1 MRQLREVPLAP
12 KNVIEALE
20 EKKSAPKESGSSQ
33 DVAQAP
39 QESALG
45 GPAPPEGESATV
57 GGHGPSQDSLSQE
70 ENPEPTED
78 ERSEEKGGM
87 EVLEGCKGS
96 SNGAQDHEAPEP
108 FSSPASEKGNHLQG
122 VAGRYLFKCLINV
135 KKEVLCFF
143 FFFPQYI
150 PRNGIAGSY
159 YGAVCSFLRDLCTV
173 FLSGCTNLRSHQ
185 HCLRVPFSSHPCQC
199 LLFVYFLMIAI
210 LTGVGLHFLV
220 VLMCISLMLAEASEE
235 AQW

>member
-33 DVAQAP
+33 DVAQGP

-45 GPAPPEGESATV
+45 GPASPEGESATV

-70 ENPEPTED
+70 ENPEPMEE
-78 ERSEEKGGM
+78 ERSEEKGDM

-108 FSSPASEKGNHLQG
+108 FSSPVSEKGNHL
-122 VAGRYLFKCLINV
+122 IS
-135 KKEVLCFF
+135 KEDVT
-143 FFFPQYI
+143 Y
-150 PRNGIAGSY
+150 
-159 YGAVCSFLRDLCTV
+159 
-173 FLSGCTNLRSHQ
+173 
-185 HCLRVPFSSHPCQC
+185 SS
-199 LLFVYFLMIAI
+199 V
-210 LTGVGLHFLV
+210 
-220 VLMCISLMLAEASEE
+220 
-235 AQW
+235 